1 MRGVGGGLGDD
12 DEATGDEHAACTE
25 EAALEVAEGASRR
38 PRRGADHLRRL
49 VELRH
54 VRHRLACF
62 VCPRARRRRVL
73 EYRRRRR
80 RSESELAV
88 DITVGRLLHGEKG
101 AEKAG
106 AKFPRGFL
114 ELGLTAVRLINGVD
128 VRVQL
133 YLVKPIVV
141 SLI

>member
-1 MRGVGGGLGDD
+1 VRGVGGGLTADGGVGDD

-25 EAALEVAEGASRR
+25 EAALEVVEGASRR

-49 VELRH
+49 VELMH

-62 VCPRARRRRVL
+62 VCPRARRVL

-101 AEKAG
+101 AEKQEL
-106 AKFPRGFL
+106 KFPRGRF
-114 ELGLTAVRLINGVD
+114 GIGTYCRAA
-128 VRVQL
+128 
-133 YLVKPIVV
+133 Y
-141 SLI
+141 